1 MSAGKKIR
9 TAPLKSSKCQVL
21 SKLLTLRNFRGRGGS
36 PALRD
41 FKGGGAVRVLYLF
54 LKKNY
59 LPGSNPLPRWFGAFF
74 LLLEPYNPSKSARKK
89 VPNSAGG
96 GLTAIWAMA
105 K

>member
-1 MSAGKKIR
+1 MANPSTG
-9 TAPLKSSKCQVL
+9 TL
-21 SKLLTLRNFRGRGGS
+21 SFS
-36 PALRD
+36 E
-41 FKGGGAVRVLYLF
+41 
-54 LKKNY
+54 KNY

-89 VPNSAGG
+89 VPKSARLSAGG